1 MQVILSE
8 LLRRF
13 TFALPSNV
21 DIHIA
26 VAVTVIPVPTGL
38 QDPSLPLLVRR
49 IE

>member
-1 MQVILSE
+1 MQVILTE

-13 TFALPSNV
+13 TFALPGDSK
-21 DIHIA
+21 IHIA
-26 VAVTVIPVPTGL
+26 VAVTVIPVPEGN